1 MNGEDMFNRD
11 VVIVGGGPAGLTAGL
26 DLSRANRRTLLLD
39 REGFGGYL
47 KNVEVVEN
55 YLEMVKSIRD
65 YGKYPLD
72 MVALS

>member
-1 MNGEDMFNRD
+1 MFNRD

>member
-1 MNGEDMFNRD
+1 MFNRD

-39 REGFGGYL
+39 RDGFGGYL
-47 KNVEVVEN
+47 KNVELVEN
-55 YLEMVKSIRD
+55 YLEMVKTIRD

-72 MVALS
+72 MAALS